1 MTTIACY
8 PRESSSSNYIL
19 ITSTIDSSSA
29 IEIVQ
34 LDGNISVYSEFSD
47 PDHSRSSLSET
58 EVGLLQGQMFSNIED
73 ISPDKTNL
81 PGEPQ
86 KSGVN
91 KPNFF
96 LNPIEVIVG
105 NRTTLKHEKEPRQTC
120 RKTIR
125 RDNRGQLSLF
135 LPNMAVYNHRSI

>member
-73 ISPDKTNL
+73 ISPDETNL

-96 LNPIEVIVG
+96 FNPI
-105 NRTTLKHEKEPRQTC
+105 
-120 RKTIR
+120 
-125 RDNRGQLSLF
+125 
-135 LPNMAVYNHRSI
+135 

>member
-81 PGEPQ
+81 PGELQ

-105 NRTTLKHEKEPRQTC
+105 NLTTLKHEKEPSQTC
-120 RKTIR
+120 RKNYQKR
-125 RDNRGQLSLF
+125 
-135 LPNMAVYNHRSI
+135 